1 MPFSSVARQSTKL
14 QCKRGQNEMKQN
26 HVPGETIFA
35 LSSGRLP
42 SGVAVVRISGP
53 KTRFVI
59 ETICGNLPESRNAAL
74 RTFRDSGGS
83 PIDRGLALYFPA
95 PHSFTGE
102 DCGEFH
108 LHGGKAVVDA
118 MLATLYAFEGCRMA
132 EAGEFTRRAFA
143 NGKFDLTVAEGLA
156 DLIAAETDSQRRLA
170 LQISS
175 GTQAKLYSSWRT
187 ELIRARA
194 LIEAELDF
202 ADESD
207 VPGSVSD
214 QVWRSMRDLAERI
227 RKHFAD
233 GKRGVIVRDG
243 FRVVIVGAPNAGKS
257 SLLNALAGSDVAI
270 VSDEPG
276 TTRDL
281 IEIKL
286 DLGGLPVL
294 VTDTAGLRDTEGKVE
309 KMGIDRALE
318 RAAAADLVLA
328 LTDLSDPI
336 APALDVLAGS
346 ATLRVGTK
354 SDLAPGSAAG
364 DYDLTIS
371 TRTEQGLDTLLKAL
385 TERAELAAGNL
396 SDPLPTRRRHMEL
409 LTETS
414 TEIDAA
420 IREEAAPLEVRAEF
434 LRRASHALGR
444 ITGDVDVEDI
454 LDVVFSQFCI
464 GK

>member
-1 MPFSSVARQSTKL
+1 
-14 QCKRGQNEMKQN
+14 MKQN
-26 HVPGETIFA
+26 HVFGETIFA

-42 SGVAVVRISGP
+42 SGVAVMRISGP
-53 KTRFVI
+53 QTRFVI
-59 ETICGNLPESRNAAL
+59 ETISGGLPEPRIAAL
-74 RTFRDSGGS
+74 RSFKDSDNS
-83 PIDRGLALYFPA
+83 PIDRGLLLFFPA
-95 PHSFTGE
+95 PASFTGE
-102 DCGEFH
+102 DCAELH

-118 MLATLYAFEGCRMA
+118 MITALYKFEGCRLA

-156 DLIAAETDSQRRLA
+156 DLIAAETDGQRRLA

-175 GTQAKLYSSWRT
+175 GTQATLYASWRT

-214 QVWRSMRDLAERI
+214 QVWRSMRDLADRMD
-227 RKHFAD
+227 KHVAD
-233 GKRGVIVRDG
+233 GKRGAMVRDG

-257 SLLNALAGSDVAI
+257 SLLNALAGRDVAI

-286 DLGGLPVL
+286 DLNGLPVL
-294 VTDTAGLRDTEGKVE
+294 VTDTAGLRETEGKVE
-309 KMGIDRALE
+309 RIGIDRARE
-318 RAAAADLVLA
+318 QASVADLVIT
-328 LTDLSDPI
+328 LTDLSNPV
-336 APALDVLAGS
+336 APALDDVADNV
-346 ATLRVGTK
+346 TLRLGTK
-354 SDLAPGSAAG
+354 CDLVLPSAAAK
-364 DYDLTIS
+364 YDLVIS
-371 TRTEQGLDTLLKAL
+371 TRTGEGLDDLLEAL
-385 TERAELAAGNL
+385 SKRAELAAGNL

-409 LTETS
+409 LVETDR
-414 TEIDAA
+414 EIGAA
-420 IREEAAPLEVRAEF
+420 IREETAPLEVRAEY
-434 LRRASHALGR
+434 LRRASHSLGR

>member
-1 MPFSSVARQSTKL
+1 
-14 QCKRGQNEMKQN
+14 MKQN
-26 HVPGETIFA
+26 HVFGDTIFA

-42 SGVAVVRISGP
+42 SGVGVMRISGP
-53 KTRFVI
+53 QTRFVI
-59 ETICGNLPESRNAAL
+59 ETISGGLPEPRIAAL
-74 RTFRDSGGS
+74 RFFRDSENS
-83 PIDRGLALYFPA
+83 PIDRGLVLFFPA
-95 PHSFTGE
+95 PASFTGE
-102 DCGEFH
+102 DCAELH

-118 MLATLYAFEGCRMA
+118 MITALYKFEGCRLA

-156 DLIAAETDSQRRLA
+156 DLIAAETDGQRRLA

-175 GTQAKLYSSWRT
+175 GAQATLYASWRT

-214 QVWRSMRDLAERI
+214 QVWQSMRDLADRMG
-227 RKHFAD
+227 KHVAD
-233 GKRGVIVRDG
+233 GKRGAMVRDG
-243 FRVVIVGAPNAGKS
+243 IRVVIVGAPNAGKS
-257 SLLNALAGSDVAI
+257 SLLNALAGRDVAI

-286 DLGGLPVL
+286 DLNGLPVL
-294 VTDTAGLRDTEGKVE
+294 VTDTAGLRETEGKVE
-309 KMGIDRALE
+309 RIGINRARE
-318 RAAAADLVLA
+318 QASAADLVIT
-328 LTDLSDPI
+328 LTDLSNPV
-336 APALDVLAGS
+336 APALDDVADS
-346 ATLRVGTK
+346 VTLRLGTK
-354 SDLAPGSAAG
+354 SDLAAPSAAAK
-364 DYDLTIS
+364 YDLVIS
-371 TRTEQGLDTLLKAL
+371 TRTGEGLDDLLETLSK
-385 TERAELAAGNL
+385 RAGLAAGNL

-409 LTETS
+409 LAET
-414 TEIDAA
+414 
-420 IREEAAPLEVRAEF
+420 IREVTAAVYDEAAPLEVRAEY
-434 LRRASHALGR
+434 LRRASHSLGR

-454 LDVVFSQFCI
+454 LDVVFAQFCI